1 MNAIASD
8 KKDWLAVLESE
19 CQKRTQRVVATELG
33 YSPSVINQVL
43 KGTYPGD
50 NEKVRAKVEGM
61 YMGATVM
68 CPVVGAIP
76 RNRCIEQQ
84 GRPFAATNPM
94 RVQMYR
100 TCPTCPN
107 NQSLQHLTDEDAV

>member
-1 MNAIASD
+1 MEVLARSEKNWLTVLHD
-8 KKDWLAVLESE
+8 ECKK
-19 CQKRTQRVVATELG
+19 RNQRVVATELG
-33 YSPSVINQVL
+33 YSQSVINQVL
-43 KGTYPGD
+43 KGTYGGD
-50 NEKVRAKVEGM
+50 NDKVRAKVEGL

-107 NQSLQHLTDEDAV
+107 NQSLQHLTDEDTV